1 MAKHKRDY
9 YEILGVTRSSDAVEL
24 KRSYRT
30 LALRYHPDQNQNDK
44 EAEEKFKEVS
54 EAYAVLSDTEKRL
67 RYDRL
72 GHVGLSTSV
81 AGLDTLGLDI
91 DGFKDFFDSI
101 FGDLLGRKK
110 GRAAGRDLRY
120 TLEVELAEAA
130 LGVQKTIRFPVRGD
144 CPACSGTGAKGG
156 EAGLRVCRT
165 CGGKGENK
173 NQKSIFSFSK
183 VCGPCQGTGKEILDT
198 CPECRGS
205 GLVERFRDFTVT
217 VPAGAEDGS
226 TRRLAGQGEPGRRG
240 GGTGDLNVTIRIKP
254 HPLLRREGALLHCE
268 LPISFMQAALGSS
281 IELPTP
287 DGKVEMKIPA
297 GTQSGAVFRL
307 RGKGFPTAPSSAS
320 RGDLHVKILVETPQ
334 ALSDAQ
340 RATLG
345 ELGQKLPSSVHPQ
358 RQRFRDHLKTIYGT
372 EDTTVTP
379 LTRPFVQPDGHGDG
393 HGDGAPAAKSPKPP
407 GK

>member
-9 YEILGVTRSSDAVEL
+9 YEILGVTRSADAAEL

-44 EAEEKFKEVS
+44 AAEEKFKEVS
-54 EAYAVLSDTEKRL
+54 EAYAVLSDTEKRM

-72 GHVGLSTSV
+72 GHLGLATNV
-81 AGLDTLGLDI
+81 TGIDALGLDI

-110 GRAAGRDLRY
+110 GRTGGRDLRY
-120 TLEVELAEAA
+120 TLEVSLEEAA
-130 LGVQKTIRFPVRGD
+130 LGVQKSIRFPVRGD
-144 CPACSGTGAKGG
+144 CPACSGTGARGG
-156 EAGLRVCRT
+156 EAGLRTCRT

-173 NQKSIFSFSK
+173 TQKSFFSFSK
-183 VCGPCQGTGKEILDT
+183 ACAPCQGTGKEVIDA
-198 CPECRGS
+198 CPDCRGS
-205 GLVERFRDFTVT
+205 GLVERMREFTVT

-268 LPISFMQAALGSS
+268 RPITFVQAALGAA
-281 IELPTP
+281 IEVATP
-287 DGKVEMKIPA
+287 DGKVEMKVPA
-297 GTQSGAVFRL
+297 GTQSGTVFRL
-307 RGKGFPTAPSSAS
+307 RGRGFPTSPSSS
-320 RGDLHVKILVETPQ
+320 TRGDLHVRILVETPQ

-340 RATLG
+340 RALLG
-345 ELGQKLPSSVHPQ
+345 ELAEKLPSSVHPQ
-358 RQRFRDHLKTIYGT
+358 RQKFRDHLKTIYGT
-372 EDTTVTP
+372 EDTTVNPITRTDGEPVVASRRTP
-379 LTRPFVQPDGHGDG
+379 N
-393 HGDGAPAAKSPKPP
+393 K
-407 GK
+407 

>member
-9 YEILGVTRSSDAVEL
+9 YEILGVTRSADAAEL

-44 EAEEKFKEVS
+44 GAEEKFKEVS

-72 GHVGLSTSV
+72 GHMGLSTNV

-101 FGDLLGRKK
+101 FGDLLGRKR

-120 TLEVELAEAA
+120 TLEVTLDEAT
-130 LGVQKTIRFPVRGD
+130 LGVQKAIRFPVRGD
-144 CPACSGTGAKGG
+144 CPACSGTGARGG
-156 EAGLRVCRT
+156 EAGLRTCRT

-173 NQKSIFSFSK
+173 TQKSFFSFSK
-183 VCGPCQGTGKEILDT
+183 ACAPCQGTGKEVIDA
-198 CPECRGS
+198 CPDCRGS
-205 GLVERFRDFTVT
+205 GLVERLREFTVT

-254 HPLLRREGALLHCE
+254 HPLLRREGALFDCVFVDPPFFSATSKGVVDLEEGAAKVLDKARPLVGDGGWLVAVNNALWVPGADWLRVLLDGAGGYAE
-268 LPISFMQAALGSS
+268 LEAIIPV
-281 IELPTP
+281 P
-287 DGKVEMKIPA
+287 DDV
-297 GTQSGAVFRL
+297 
-307 RGKGFPTAPSSAS
+307 RGMVMPTAPSRPADPAPFAHPTKIAVQRWYQRPDRAWPRSAPPAAPAGVAS
-320 RGDLHVKILVETPQ
+320 R
-334 ALSDAQ
+334 
-340 RATLG
+340 
-345 ELGQKLPSSVHPQ
+345 
-358 RQRFRDHLKTIYGT
+358 
-372 EDTTVTP
+372 
-379 LTRPFVQPDGHGDG
+379 
-393 HGDGAPAAKSPKPP
+393 
-407 GK
+407 